1 MGWQSTLDGV
11 EVGEALLD
19 HGEPGG
25 GVETLSADTPEGE
38 ENVAQSS
45 YRKKIPTNVPHV
57 EVVNVFAGWCVIN
70 INLENVSVV
79 FQAEGPD
86 V

>member
-45 YRKKIPTNVPHV
+45 YRKKYQQTCPM
-57 EVVNVFAGWCVIN
+57 
-70 INLENVSVV
+70 LKL
-79 FQAEGPD
+79 
-86 V
+86 